1 MADARPQ
8 GPRNVAL
15 IGPYLSGKTSLLESL
30 LHVTG
35 AIDRKGTVKDGS
47 TVGDSAPEARARQ
60 MSVECNAATTRYLDE
75 EITFI
80 DCPGSIEFVQEAAH
94 ALIGVD
100 AAVVVCEADPAKA
113 PTLLP
118 WLKLLDDLDI
128 PRFIFVNKVDRASGA
143 VQPVIDAL
151 QDVSERS
158 LILRHLPLTRD
169 ETVVG
174 YVDLAQN
181 RTYLYR
187 EGAPSEQV
195 EASADQIEL
204 QGEAR
209 FAMLEQL
216 ADFDDHLMEE
226 LLEDIEPEK
235 AEVFK
240 DLTENLQEGRIVSVL
255 LGAAEH
261 DNGVRRLLKAI
272 RHEVPS
278 HTAAALRAGAEP
290 DAPEAVAQV
299 LKTWQTQHG
308 GKLSLARIWS
318 GTVREGDTLSGERVG
333 SLSRTVGMTTTRA
346 DSVSAGQIAV
356 FGRMEAVGTGDVVAS
371 GTAPALR
378 KAPSF
383 APVFATAITV
393 ANRNDEV
400 KLSGALTRLQE
411 EDPGLIVDH
420 DPATHQMLLWG
431 QGDMHLKVAVDRLQ
445 GRYGI
450 SVETAPPAVPYRET
464 IRKSVTQQARHR
476 KQSGGHGQFGDV
488 TLDIRP
494 LPRGSGFH
502 FDDSISGGVVP
513 KQYIPAVEAGVAEC
527 LQKGPLGFPV
537 VDIAVTLTDGKHHQV
552 DSSEM
557 AFKTAGRSAMAEGLP
572 ACDPVLLEPVMQV
585 EIMVPNSHTAAINNM
600 VSTRRGQ
607 LLGYDARPGWAG
619 WDQVSAQMPQ
629 AEMADLI
636 IEIRSLTQGVGTF
649 TFQFDRL
656 QELSGRA
663 AEQAIGAG

>member
-1 MADARPQ
+1 MTDARPQ

-35 AIDRKGTVKDGS
+35 AIDRKGNVREGN

-60 MSVECNAATTRYLDE
+60 MGVECNAATTRYLDE

-128 PRFIFVNKVDRASGA
+128 PRFIFVNKVDRASGE

-151 QDVSERS
+151 QAVSEKP
-158 LILRHLPLTRD
+158 LILRHLPVTRD

-174 YVDLAQN
+174 YVDLAQG

-235 AEVFK
+235 AEVFR
-240 DLTENLQEGRIVSVL
+240 DLTRTLQEGRIVSVL

-272 RHEVPS
+272 RHEVPDHS
-278 HTAAALRAGAEP
+278 AAALRAGADP
-290 DAPEAVAQV
+290 DASDAVAQV

-318 GTVREGDTLSGERVG
+318 GSVQEGDTLGGERVG
-333 SLSRTVGMTTTRA
+333 SLSRAVGMTTTRA
-346 DSVSAGQIAV
+346 ESVSAGQVAV
-356 FGRMEAVGTGDVVAS
+356 FGRMEAAATGDVLAA
-371 GTAPALR
+371 GKAPELR
-378 KAPSF
+378 KAPAF
-383 APVFATAITV
+383 PPVFAVAITV
-393 ANRNDEV
+393 ANRSDEV
-400 KLSGALTRLQE
+400 KLSGALARLQE
-411 EDPGLIVDH
+411 EDPGLTVEH

-450 SVETAPPAVPYRET
+450 AVETAPPAVPYRET

-502 FDDSISGGVVP
+502 FDDSITGGVVP
-513 KQYIPAVEAGVAEC
+513 KQYIPAVQAGVSEF

-557 AFKTAGRSAMAEGLP
+557 AFKTAGRTAMAEGLP
-572 ACDPVLLEPVMQV
+572 ACEPVLLEPVMQV
-585 EIMVPNSHTAAINNM
+585 EIMVPNHHTAAINNM

-607 LLGYDARPGWAG
+607 LLGYDARPGWPG
-619 WDQVSAQMPQ
+619 WDQVSAHMPQ
-629 AEMADLI
+629 SEMSDLI